1 MAMKLDR
8 ISALR
13 VIVAYQ
19 LPIDGALADLASYG
33 LDSDAELVTVTAA
46 DVRGILQRYLA
57 GALSEDDLTRWAEI
71 IEGRDDIAL
80 DPVHQEALGM
90 VVFTLANPDINT
102 QMRPEAAKALI
113 EWLGAL

>member
-1 MAMKLDR
+1 MDR

-19 LPIDGALADLASYG
+19 LPVDGALADLASYG
-33 LDSDAELVTVTAA
+33 WNSDVESVTVAA
-46 DVRGILQRYLA
+46 AEVRSILQRYVA

-80 DPVHQEALGM
+80 DPVHQEALAM
-90 VVFTLANPDINT
+90 VVFTLANPDSNT
-102 QMRPEAAKALI
+102 RMTPAAAKALI

>member
-1 MAMKLDR
+1 
-8 ISALR
+8 
-13 VIVAYQ
+13 

-33 LDSDAELVTVTAA
+33 RDPDAELVTVTAA
-46 DVRGILQRYLA
+46 DVRSILQRYVA

-71 IEGRDDIAL
+71 LEGRTDIAL

-102 QMRPEAAKALI
+102 RMKPEAAKALI
-113 EWLGAL
+113 EWLGALELP

>member
-1 MAMKLDR
+1 MTLDR

-13 VIVAYQ
+13 LIVAYQ
-19 LPIDGALADLASYG
+19 LPIDGALADLASHG
-33 LDSDAELVTVTAA
+33 WDPDAESVTVAAA
-46 DVRGILQRYLA
+46 DVRTLLQRYVA
-57 GALSEDDLTRWAEI
+57 GALSQDDLTRWAEI

-102 QMRPEAAKALI
+102 RMTPEAAKALI

>member
-1 MAMKLDR
+1 MTLDR
-8 ISALR
+8 VSALR
-13 VIVAYQ
+13 VVVTYQ

-33 LDSDAELVTVTAA
+33 WDADAELMTVTPA
-46 DVRGILQRYLA
+46 DVRSILQRYVA

-102 QMRPEAAKALI
+102 RMTPEAAKALI

>member
-1 MAMKLDR
+1 MTMDR

-13 VIVAYQ
+13 VIIAYQ
-19 LPIDGALADLASYG
+19 MPIDAALADLASYG
-33 LDSDAELVTVTAA
+33 WDFDTEVVTVTAA
-46 DVRGILQRYLA
+46 DVRSMLQRYVA
-57 GALSEDDLTRWAEI
+57 GALREDDLTRWAEI

-90 VVFTLANPDINT
+90 IVFTLANPDINT
-102 QMRPEAAKALI
+102 RMTPEAAKALI